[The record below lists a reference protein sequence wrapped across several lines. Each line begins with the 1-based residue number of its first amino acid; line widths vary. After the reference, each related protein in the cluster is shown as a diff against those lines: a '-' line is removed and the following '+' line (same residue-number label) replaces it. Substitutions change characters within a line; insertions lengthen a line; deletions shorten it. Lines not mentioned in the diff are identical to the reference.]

1 MTITKL
7 VRDALLEQYI
17 NDVAECEADVRASMQ
32 RAAESLTTR
41 SAPGAHARTTS
52 HVRAILQGVALTL
65 DALDIA
71 RVRLKTAQLVITAE
85 GKS

>member
-17 NDVAECEADVRASMQ
+17 NDVAECEAEVRASMQ
-32 RAAESLTTR
+32 AAAESLTMR
-41 SAPGAHARTTS
+41 SAPGAHAVTTS
-52 HVRAILQGVALTL
+52 PVRAILHGVVLTL

-71 RVRLKTAQLVITAE
+71 RARLKTAQSVITAE